1 MRSTILICTGIT
13 VSCLQLS
20 AAIGSLTAGYLGDIM
35 GRKRCVRVGGF
46 IYFAMAFL
54 QGFAPN
60 LACFIAGRTIQGLGV
75 GFLSM
80 TVPVIQTEIA
90 APHRVSSVCSLLEF
104 FSSH

>member
-1 MRSTILICTGIT
+1 M
-13 VSCLQLS
+13 SCLQLS

-90 APHRVSSVCSLLEF
+90 APHRVSTTDLPKLAYSD
-104 FSSH
+104 

>member
-1 MRSTILICTGIT
+1 
-13 VSCLQLS
+13 
-20 AAIGSLTAGYLGDIM
+20 
-35 GRKRCVRVGGF
+35 
-46 IYFAMAFL
+46 MAFL

-90 APHRVSSVCSLLEF
+90 APHKVYPLISGGFLQVHLLIICTAWF
-104 FSSH
+104 DGRRGVYLLNWWLYAFLLDRLRFQFSASA

>member
-1 MRSTILICTGIT
+1 
-13 VSCLQLS
+13 
-20 AAIGSLTAGYLGDIM
+20 M

-46 IYFAMAFL
+46 IYLSMAFV
-54 QGFAPN
+54 QAFAPN

-90 APHRVSSVCSLLEF
+90 APHRVRPFTEPMLP
-104 FSSH
+104 